1 MEALANGSHPG
12 GRPGRGPMVVGADIG
27 GTKLCAVL
35 TGADHDVAYRTW
47 VEHGVSSSGELVDC
61 VVAAVEDCRGVAGG
75 VGGEV
80 VAVGVS
86 VAGWL
91 SRDRQELIWGA
102 NLGAR
107 DQELGAEL
115 RRRLALPVAI
125 ENDGNASALAEAL
138 ASGTNH
144 CVVVLTLGTGV
155 GGGVVIDGQPLLGAG
170 GLAGELGHL
179 CVAEGGSPCVCGGQ
193 GCLEL
198 FASGRAIARAG
209 HAVTSSEVVAAAEA
223 GDPTAQGVLGTAGAA
238 IGRAIALL
246 VPVVDP
252 DLVLLSGRLAQAA
265 APYLLPAAR
274 AALDEARPLR
284 HVSAPPRIELG
295 RLGPEAGAMGAA
307 ELALGI
313 LADLAPAPVAGRP
326 TSVGEPR

>member
-1 MEALANGSHPG
+1 VEALANGGHPG
-12 GRPGRGPMVVGADIG
+12 GRPGPTRMVVGVDIG

-35 TGADHDVAYRTW
+35 TGPEHDVTYRTW
-47 VEHGVSSSGELVDC
+47 TEHGAGASGELVDC
-61 VVAAVEDCRGVAGG
+61 LVAAVEDCREAANGAR
-75 VGGEV
+75 GEV
-80 VAVGVS
+80 MAVGVA

-107 DQELGAEL
+107 DRELGAEL

-125 ENDGNASALAEAL
+125 ENDGNASALAEAR
-138 ASGTNH
+138 ASGTHH

-155 GGGVVIDGQPLLGAG
+155 GGGVVIDGQALLGAG

-179 CVAEGGSPCVCGGQ
+179 RVAEGGSPCVCGGQ

-198 FASGRAIARAG
+198 FTSGRAIARAG
-209 HAVTSSEVVAAAEA
+209 HAATSSEVVAAAEA
-223 GDPTAQGVLGTAGAA
+223 GDAHAQQVLRAAGAA
-238 IGRAIALL
+238 IGRAVALL

-274 AALDEARPLR
+274 AALEEARPLR
-284 HVSAPPRIELG
+284 HVSAPPRIDLG
-295 RLGPEAGAMGAA
+295 QLGPEAGAIGAA
-307 ELALGI
+307 ELALGVVVDV
-313 LADLAPAPVAGRP
+313 ATPTAPGARRA
-326 TSVGEPR
+326 